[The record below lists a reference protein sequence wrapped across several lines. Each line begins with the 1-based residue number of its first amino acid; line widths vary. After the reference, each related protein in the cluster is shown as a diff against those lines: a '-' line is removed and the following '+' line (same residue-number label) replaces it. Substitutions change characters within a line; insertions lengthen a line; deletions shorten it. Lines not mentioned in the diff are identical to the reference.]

1 MTGLARVA
9 IAGLA
14 LAGFGAG
21 TASGQTGGGV
31 VGQTYAQSREGQ
43 KPQIPSAKGAPNVI
57 WILLDDVGFGASSA
71 FGGQIQT
78 PTFEYLANQ
87 GLRYTN
93 FHTTGVC
100 SPSRAALLTG
110 RNHHNVGMGL
120 LPQSLMAA
128 EFPGYT
134 GRLQPKDGTIAEYLR
149 QRGYGTY
156 VVGKWHLAPSEE
168 ATDLGAFDRWPI
180 GKGFD
185 HWLGFMGG
193 ATDQYKPELV
203 EDIQHVKPDGRH
215 LNTVLADKA
224 ISYIDRQRKLAP
236 DKPFFLYYSTG
247 AAHSPVQVDRQW
259 IDKYKGS
266 FDQGWDV
273 YREQTFARQKQLGII
288 PANAKLPPRSPRVPA
303 WNSLLADRRKVYAR
317 HMEAYAGFLEQTDFE
332 IGRVV
337 SHLEETGQLD
347 NTVIFLVIG
356 DNGGDIGGGV
366 NGEVANHFPRQI
378 TEDDDAQVAE
388 ALTNY
393 DKIGTGEAFSNY
405 PMGWSQATN
414 TPFRDWKTEANSE
427 GGTRNPLIV
436 FWPKGLTAK
445 GEIRNQYS
453 YLTDILPTTLELTGT
468 ALPGTVKGV
477 EQSPL
482 QGVSLTYSFTA
493 PIAPSRHNT
502 QYYYLF
508 GTGAIYH
515 EGWKASFGY
524 RPDFVDLFWSC
535 PSPESPPNMAGK
547 EVWELYQVTDDP
559 TERVDLARKY
569 PAKLA
574 QMQALFAQQAEANHV
589 YPLIN
594 WSDLYPRFQGLW
606 QSTNP
611 TAVAANR
618 GCKGGRS
625 DRQH

>member
-1 MTGLARVA
+1 MARVVF
-9 IAGLA
+9 AGLA

-21 TASGQTGGGV
+21 TASGQTGGAV
-31 VGQTYAQSREGQ
+31 VGKTYAQSREGQ

-78 PTFEYLANQ
+78 PTFEYLANR

-156 VVGKWHLAPSEE
+156 MVGKWHLVPGDE
-168 ATDLGAFDRWPI
+168 ATDLGPFDRWPT

-185 HWLGFMGG
+185 HWIGFMGG
-193 ATDQYKPELV
+193 ATDQYKPDLV
-203 EDIQHVKPDGRH
+203 EDIQQVKPDGRH

-224 ISYIDRQRKLAP
+224 IFYIDRQRKLAP

-247 AAHSPVQVDRQW
+247 AAHSPVQVDREW

-273 YREQTFARQKQLGII
+273 YRERTFARQKQLGVI
-288 PANAKLPPRSPRVPA
+288 PANAKLPPRSMRVPA
-303 WNSLLADRRKVYAR
+303 WNSLSADRRKVYAR

-337 SHLEETGQLD
+337 SHLKEAGQLD

-356 DNGGDIGGGV
+356 DNGGDIGGGA

-378 TEDDDAQVAE
+378 TEDDEAQVAE
-388 ALTNY
+388 ALRNY
-393 DKIGTGEAFSNY
+393 DKIGTGAAFSNY

-436 FWPKGLTAK
+436 FWPQGLTAK

-468 ALPGTVKGV
+468 APPATVKGV

-493 PIAPSRHNT
+493 PAAPSRHST

-515 EGWKASFGY
+515 DGWKASFGY
-524 RPDFVDLFWSC
+524 RPDFVDLFWAC
-535 PSPESPPNMAGK
+535 PSPQSPPNLAGK
-547 EVWELYQVTDDP
+547 QAWELYNQNDDP
-559 TERVDLARKY
+559 TETVDLARKY

-574 QMQALFAQQAEANHV
+574 QMQTLFAAQAEVNHV

-594 WSDLYPRFQGLW
+594 WSDLYPRFQRLW
-606 QSTNP
+606 QSADP
-611 TAVAANR
+611 AGVAANR
-618 GCKGGRS
+618 RCGDAKPGR
-625 DRQH
+625 QG